1 MNWVRTVRI
10 KPLVHHTLASYLVL
24 LCYLQIWKIR
34 FKPILLIF
42 FASALSRPWPWLL
55 TDICFHPFVHSK
67 LKETSEKRW
76 KQKNPHFSR
85 VRFKAWWGGRFWNA
99 SNIKNN
105 CSKYVKRCRKR
116 GLMKC
121 ATDDRGDCTRRYVS
135 AAAASKRCCILADW
149 PSTQVGLL
157 QKKFDTFVSTLLY
170 NFTF

>member
-42 FASALSRPWPWLL
+42 LLLLCLGPDRDSTLTSAFIRSCIQNWR
-55 TDICFHPFVHSK
+55 K
-67 LKETSEKRW
+67 L
-76 KQKNPHFSR
+76 QKNVESKKSTFFSSAFQSMMR
-85 VRFKAWWGGRFWNA
+85 RTILKA

-121 ATDDRGDCTRRYVS
+121 ATDDRCDCTRRYVS